1 MFEGIPIWVILID
14 YMMGLVMWTL
24 VGRFGM
30 SIFVSEQSDFFFMKA
45 FVRMTDPMIKAMA
58 KLTPGFL
65 VDRLRPLYVAWFIF
79 MIRFYI
85 MPVVLGYDV
94 MGMLSFPLESELAL
108 IIYDIGQIFRR
119 RSQWLLSQS
128 MLAGRMSVSRLSATT
143 VCCITPVFSAATI
156 LRSRT
161 HFPPICRPSMRK

>member
-14 YMMGLVMWTL
+14 YIMGLVMWTL

-45 FVRMTDPMIKAMA
+45 FVRMTDPMIRAMA

-108 IIYDIGQIFRR
+108 IIYDIGQIFR
-119 RSQWLLSQS
+119 
-128 MLAGRMSVSRLSATT
+128 
-143 VCCITPVFSAATI
+143 
-156 LRSRT
+156 
-161 HFPPICRPSMRK
+161 

>member
-14 YMMGLVMWTL
+14 YIMGLVMWTL

-45 FVRMTDPMIKAMA
+45 FVRMTDPMIRAMA

-108 IIYDIGQIFRR
+108 IIYNIGQIFR
-119 RSQWLLSQS
+119 
-128 MLAGRMSVSRLSATT
+128 
-143 VCCITPVFSAATI
+143 
-156 LRSRT
+156 
-161 HFPPICRPSMRK
+161 

>member
-14 YMMGLVMWTL
+14 YIMGLVMWTL

-45 FVRMTDPMIKAMA
+45 FVRMTDPMIRAMA

-94 MGMLSFPLESELAL
+94 MGMLSFPLEPELAL
-108 IIYDIGQIFRR
+108 IIYDIGQIFR
-119 RSQWLLSQS
+119 
-128 MLAGRMSVSRLSATT
+128 
-143 VCCITPVFSAATI
+143 
-156 LRSRT
+156 
-161 HFPPICRPSMRK
+161 

>member
-14 YMMGLVMWTL
+14 YIMGLVMWTL

-45 FVRMTDPMIKAMA
+45 FVRMTDPMIKALA

-108 IIYDIGQIFRR
+108 IIYDIGQIFR
-119 RSQWLLSQS
+119 
-128 MLAGRMSVSRLSATT
+128 
-143 VCCITPVFSAATI
+143 
-156 LRSRT
+156 
-161 HFPPICRPSMRK
+161 